1 MDNAVEVRCELLLHL
16 RGGHLLEITE
26 QAVAGVIDQN
36 VNAPETLHRLV
47 DSSFGLCLV
56 GHVQLHKC
64 DVLLRN
70 VGINV
75 AHFFEISAGR
85 HDAVARP

>member
-1 MDNAVEVRCELLLHL
+1 MLQPDHAGDGTDVDDVTRTLPPHDWQHGMHQVHNAVEVRCELLLDL
-16 RGGHLLEITE
+16 GGSHLLEIAE

-56 GHVQLHKC
+56 G
-64 DVLLRN
+64 N
-70 VGINV
+70 V
-75 AHFFEISAGR
+75 
-85 HDAVARP
+85 